1 MVYTLIDLVQFLSKI
16 FYVLILARVVLS
28 WISPNPGNPLVGFI
42 YRLTEPIMAP
52 VRKLIPSAGGMDF
65 SPMLVLAGIWVAETV
80 LVRLLYGMA

>member
-28 WISPNPGNPLVGFI
+28 WVSPNPGNPLVGFI